1 MIRSAL
7 QVLVLPQNLENY
19 FPPNFPKNP
28 IWIEFRANRAA
39 VISGPAISSVYD
51 QARSQDVAAGWPH
64 TRRSGQKPEWG
75 AKARRGAHLKN
86 TVLDV
91 CSNQGAKR
99 EMRGHRFQMGG
110 LSTTALPLATALLWH
125 NVLIHRAKVQIGV
138 KIVIRAMRW
147 GWPPLVR
154 TINCASQSF
163 QRGPVGF
170 KVIYFMLCPRTDV
183 C

>member
-7 QVLVLPQNLENY
+7 QVLVLPLNLENY

-28 IWIEFRANRAA
+28 IWIEFRGKRAA

-51 QARSQDVAAGWPH
+51 QTRSQDVAAGWPN
-64 TRRSGQKPEWG
+64 TRRGGQNQKGGPKPEG
-75 AKARRGAHLKN
+75 GAHLKN
-86 TVLDV
+86 SVLNI
-91 CSNQGAKR
+91 CSNQGAKS
-99 EMRGHRFQMGG
+99 EMGG
-110 LSTTALPLATALLWH
+110 ADFKWRGRAPLAPPLARALLWH
-125 NVLIHRAKVQIGV
+125 NLLIHRAKVQMGV

-154 TINCASQSF
+154 IINCASQSF
-163 QRGPVGF
+163 QRGPVRF
-170 KVIYFMLCPRTDV
+170 KVIYFMLCPRTNV